1 MNKQDHDKLLKQ
13 GLTQKEIDSLTQ
25 KGFTKKEQF
34 ITAPFFFYAS
44 AYSNTYFDPPNP

>member
-1 MNKQDHDKLLKQ
+1 MACRFDYLAYTL
-13 GLTQKEIDSLTQ
+13 
-25 KGFTKKEQF
+25 KEQF